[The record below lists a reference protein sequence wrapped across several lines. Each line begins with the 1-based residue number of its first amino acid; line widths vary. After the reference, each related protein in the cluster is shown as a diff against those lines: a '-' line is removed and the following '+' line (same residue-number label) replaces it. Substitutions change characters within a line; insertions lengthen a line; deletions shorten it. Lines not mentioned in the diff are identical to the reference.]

1 MLKDNRARPNA
12 APKHLAQPEA
22 QLWDRLMRSFTLDDP
37 ASQELLL
44 QACEARG
51 RCRQAR
57 EQLAEEGSTFKDD
70 RGNIKAHPAVS
81 TARAAE
87 SSFLSA
93 LRLLRLDINGESK

>member
-1 MLKDNRARPNA
+1 MLKSSRPGPHA
-12 APKHLAQPEA
+12 APKHLAGPEKE
-22 QLWDRLMRSFTLDDP
+22 LWDRLIRSFTLDDP

>member
-1 MLKDNRARPNA
+1 MLKDNRPRPNA
-12 APKHLAQPEA
+12 APKHLAPPEA

-51 RCRQAR
+51 RARQAR
-57 EQLAEEGSTFKDD
+57 EQIAEEGPTFVDD
-70 RGNIKAHPAVS
+70 RKNIKAHPAVS

-87 SSFLSA
+87 ASFLSA
-93 LRLLRLDINGESK
+93 MRALRLDAGESK